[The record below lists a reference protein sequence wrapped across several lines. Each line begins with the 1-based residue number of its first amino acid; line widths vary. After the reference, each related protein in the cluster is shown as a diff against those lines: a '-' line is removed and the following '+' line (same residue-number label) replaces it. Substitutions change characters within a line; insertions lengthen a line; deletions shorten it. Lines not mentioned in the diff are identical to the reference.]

1 MATPKLRFKEFDG
14 DWANFNLG
22 DISDIKTGPF
32 GSTLHQKDY
41 VEIGTPIITVE
52 HLGEVG
58 LTSQNLPLVSD
69 EDKVRLKSYML
80 DEGDLAF
87 SRVGSVDR
95 CAIITD
101 KEKGWLFSGRILRVR
116 PNKKLVH
123 SKNLMYALKT
133 EDAKYRIRSVAV
145 GQTMPSLNTEILK
158 NFSINLSNSV
168 EEQTKIASFL
178 SVVDEKISQLT
189 QKHELLSQ
197 YKQGMMQ
204 KLFSQQ
210 IRFKADD
217 GSEFGEWEEKT
228 LIDSVDTNIKW
239 SFTGGPFGSNLK
251 SEDYT
256 ELGIRIIQLQ
266 NIGDGAFLNDYKI
279 YTSPEKANEL
289 LSCNIYPDE
298 ILISKMGDPVARCCI
313 VPKHHDRYVM
323 CSDGIRLVVDK
334 KNYSSIFMFYQ
345 INYQDFRQSASDVST
360 GSTRKRI
367 GLSDLKQL
375 PIKVP
380 CLEEQTK
387 IANFLSAIDQKI
399 EVVAQQI
406 EQAKQWKKG
415 LLQQMFI

>member
-1 MATPKLRFKEFDG
+1 MAAPKLRFKEFDNQWDKIKINDQAQTVTSG
-14 DWANFNLG
+14 SRDWAQYYSESGDKFIRMTNLVRDGIYLDLSDLKFVQLPKDSNEGKRTSLKFGDILISITAELGKLGWIPEGLGTAYINQHTALVRMKDSVDSKFIAYSLSTEKYNNKLNSLNDSGAKAGLNLG
-22 DISDIKTGPF
+22 T
-32 GSTLHQKDY
+32 
-41 VEIGTPIITVE
+41 
-52 HLGEVG
+52 
-58 LTSQNLPLVSD
+58 
-69 EDKVRLKSYML
+69 
-80 DEGDLAF
+80 
-87 SRVGSVDR
+87 
-95 CAIITD
+95 
-101 KEKGWLFSGRILRVR
+101 
-116 PNKKLVH
+116 
-123 SKNLMYALKT
+123 
-133 EDAKYRIRSVAV
+133 IR
-145 GQTMPSLNTEILK
+145 
-158 NFSINLSNSV
+158 NFELIV
-168 EEQTKIASFL
+168 PPKEEQTKIASFL
-178 SVVDEKISQLT
+178 SAVDEKISQLT

-217 GSEFGEWEEKT
+217 GSDFGEWEEKT

-334 KNYSSIFMFYQ
+334 QNYSSIFMFYQ

-367 GLSDLKQL
+367 GLNDLKQL

-387 IANFLSAIDQKI
+387 IANFLSAIDQKV

-415 LLQQMFI
+415 LLQQMFV

>member
-1 MATPKLRFKEFDG
+1 MSIPKLRFKEFHGNWIESRLSELALKITDG
-14 DWANFNLG
+14 THD
-22 DISDIKTGPF
+22 
-32 GSTLHQKDY
+32 
-41 VEIGTPIITVE
+41 TPIVQKE
-52 HLGEVG
+52 GMPF
-58 LTSQNLPLVSD
+58 LTAINIKDGFINYHDINYVDETTHKKIFERCNPEKDDLLIVNIGAGTATCARNIVDYPFSLKNVALV
-69 EDKVRLKSYML
+69 K
-80 DEGDLAF
+80 
-87 SRVGSVDR
+87 
-95 CAIITD
+95 
-101 KEKGWLFSGRILRVR
+101 
-116 PNKKLVH
+116 PNKKLLNPVFLEQFQR
-123 SKNLMYALKT
+123 KNSAKLFVSLTSGGAQPFLSLK
-133 EDAKYRIRSVAV
+133 EIGKLVVKYS
-145 GQTMPSLNTEILK
+145 SL
-158 NFSINLSNSV
+158 

-178 SVVDEKISQLT
+178 SAVDEKIVQLT

-217 GSEFGEWEEKT
+217 GSEFEEWEEKR
-228 LIDSVDTNIKW
+228 LIDSIDTNIKW

-256 ELGIRIIQLQ
+256 ATGIRIIQLQ
-266 NIGDGAFLNDYKI
+266 NIGDGVFLDSYKI
-279 YTSPEKANEL
+279 YTSFEKANEL
-289 LSCNIYPDE
+289 LSCNIYPSE

-313 VPKHHDRYVM
+313 VPDYHDRYVM

-334 KNYSSIFMFYQ
+334 LKFSSVFMFYQ

-367 GLSDLKQL
+367 GLNDLKQL

-406 EQAKQWKKG
+406 EQAKEWKKG
-415 LLQQMFI
+415 LLQQMFV

>member
-1 MATPKLRFKEFDG
+1 MTTPKLRFKEFDG
-14 DWANFNLG
+14 CWVEKI
-22 DISDIKTGPF
+22 IS
-32 GSTLHQKDY
+32 
-41 VEIGTPIITVE
+41 EIADVRGGKRLPKGYSLQEENNGFPYITVTDME
-52 HLGEVG
+52 NGTV
-58 LTSQNLPLVSD
+58 NLEKIRYVPLEAID
-69 EDKVRLKSYML
+69 QIKRY
-80 DEGDLAF
+80 
-87 SRVGSVDR
+87 RISVDE
-95 CAIITD
+95 IYI
-101 KEKGWLFSGRILRVR
+101 
-116 PNKKLVH
+116 
-123 SKNLMYALKT
+123 
-133 EDAKYRIRSVAV
+133 SVAGTLGLV
-145 GQTMPSLNTEILK
+145 GIIPQELNNANLTENADKLTNIKCNQFYLLYYLNNGSLSKLIDSVSTIGAQPKLALYAIQGMPIFLPSLD
-158 NFSINLSNSV
+158 
-168 EEQTKIASFL
+168 EQTKIASFL
-178 SVVDEKISQLT
+178 SAVDEKISQLT
-189 QKHELLSQ
+189 QKHALLSQ

-210 IRFKADD
+210 LRFKADD

-406 EQAKQWKKG
+406 EQAKTWKKG
-415 LLQQMFI
+415 LLQQMFV